1 MKKIIILAFAVLLI
15 VFQSC
20 VPTKQFKDL
29 EKSCQD
35 ERMDLR
41 AQLKNAE
48 EANNEHE
55 SDIFGLNK
63 RISILTQDSTTLA
76 ANLQNKI
83 FELDKLNRQYEALL
97 KENEY
102 LSSGMNN
109 SSKKLLQDFQDLQN
123 QLLEREDMLNEREN
137 QLLKSQKDIDERN
150 AKIEELNNILAQ
162 QSTELKNLKNE
173 VINALKSYDGQG
185 IDIVEKDGKIY
196 VSMDESLLF
205 MSGSYN
211 VAPEG
216 KKAIQKLGDVLAQ
229 NPNINILI
237 EGHTDNV
244 PYNGSGQLKDNWDL
258 SVMRATSVVK
268 ILLENKNISPKR
280 LTATGHG
287 EHQPITN
294 NSSSETRAK
303 NRRTEIVLEPNLQ
316 KLFELL
322 EKY

>member
-1 MKKIIILAFAVLLI
+1 MKNKIILTFAVFVL

-29 EKSCQD
+29 EKSCHD
-35 ERMDLR
+35 ERMTLR
-41 AQLKNAE
+41 EQLQNAE
-48 EANNEHE
+48 E
-55 SDIFGLNK
+55 LNK
-63 RISILTQDSTTLA
+63 EHASEIFNLNKHINILTQDSIDLSEDLQIKTL
-76 ANLQNKI
+76 
-83 FELDKLNRQYEALL
+83 ELDKLTRQFEALQR
-97 KENEY
+97 ENEY

-123 QLLEREDMLNEREN
+123 QLLEREDILNERES
-137 QLLKSQKDIDERN
+137 QLLKSQKEIESRN
-150 AKIEELNNILAQ
+150 KKIEELNNILAQ
-162 QSTELKNLKNE
+162 QSKELKNLKNE

-185 IDIVEKDGKIY
+185 IDIVEKGGKIY
-196 VSMDESLLF
+196 VSMDENLLF

-216 KKAIQKLGDVLAQ
+216 KKAIGKLGTVLAQ
-229 NPNINILI
+229 NPNINVLI

-268 ILLENKNISPKR
+268 ILLENKNIDPKR

-287 EHQPITN
+287 EYQPITS
-294 NSSSETRAK
+294 NSTSESRAK

>member
-1 MKKIIILAFAVLLI
+1 
-15 VFQSC
+15 
-20 VPTKQFKDL
+20 
-29 EKSCQD
+29 
-35 ERMDLR
+35 
-41 AQLKNAE
+41 
-48 EANNEHE
+48 
-55 SDIFGLNK
+55 NK
-63 RISILTQDSTTLA
+63 RINILTQDSIDLA
-76 ANLQNKI
+76 EDLQKRI
-83 FELDKLNRQYEALL
+83 FELDKLSRQYDALQR
-97 KENEY
+97 ENEY

-123 QLLEREDMLNEREN
+123 QLLERENMLNEREN
-137 QLLKSQKDIDERN
+137 QLLKSQKEIDERN

-162 QSTELKNLKNE
+162 QSRELKNLKNE

-185 IDIVEKDGKIY
+185 IDIIEKDGKIY

-229 NPNINILI
+229 NPNINVLI

-287 EHQPITN
+287 EYLPITN
-294 NSSSETRAK
+294 NSTSESRAK